1 MFYFDPTLIDAMAR
15 SRLSRPGQLINLDM
29 NDYRMFVAE
38 REVVCAIRVMSEAE
52 FPEFI
57 SELRSELYNAQS
69 AVDEPTEVMV
79 HLIVQPEA
87 DVTMSN
93 YSSLGKTIQEL
104 FGDEIMIKIGFGS
117 DNSLPD
123 NHKDIMVFVAGN

>member
-38 REVVCAIRVMSEAE
+38 REVVCAIRVKSEAE

-93 YSSLGKTIQEL
+93 YSSFGKTIQEL

>member
-38 REVVCAIRVMSEAE
+38 REVVCAVRVKSEAE
-52 FPEFI
+52 FSEFI
-57 SELRSELYNAQS
+57 YELRSELYNAQS
-69 AVDEPTEVMV
+69 AVDEPIEVMV
-79 HLIVQPEA
+79 HLIVHPEA

>member
-38 REVVCAIRVMSEAE
+38 REVVCAIRVKSEAE

>member
-1 MFYFDPTLIDAMAR
+1 MFYFAPTLIDAMAR

-38 REVVCAIRVMSEAE
+38 REVVCAIRVKSEAE

-57 SELRSELYNAQS
+57 SELRAELYNAQS
-69 AVDEPTEVMV
+69 AVDEPVETMV
-79 HLIVQPEA
+79 HLIAHPEA

-93 YSSLGKTIQEL
+93 YSSLGKTIQEV
-104 FGDEIMIKIGFGS
+104 FGDEIMIKIGLGS
-117 DNSLPD
+117 DDSLKD

>member
-38 REVVCAIRVMSEAE
+38 REVVCAVRVKSEAE

-57 SELRSELYNAQS
+57 YELRSELYNAQS
-69 AVDEPTEVMV
+69 AVDEPIEVMV
-79 HLIVQPEA
+79 HLIVHPEA